1 MNNRKIA
8 VFTSGGDAPGMN
20 TCLRSVVRCA
30 LSHGCE
36 VVGIMRGYEGMIQ
49 GEFIPL
55 TARSVSNIMQR
66 GGTILKT
73 ARSQV
78 FRTAEGMKRASE
90 QLKSHGID
98 GIIAIGG
105 DGTFKG
111 AVEFNKLNKIPFI
124 GIPGTID
131 NDLNGTDYTI
141 GFDTALNTIIDAVD
155 KLKDTAASH
164 DRIFFVEVMGR
175 DSGCLALYAGIACGA
190 EEILLPEEKTDI
202 EKLVNKLKDSLHRR
216 KTSSIVMVAEGDD
229 GGGAYKIAQEVKKRF
244 DYDIRVT
251 VLGHIQRGGNPS
263 AKDRIM
269 ATRFGAVAVEALLN
283 GETNKM
289 TGWNGHEVILVDL
302 QKAVKQESPL
312 DKNLLRYKEFLSL

>member
-1 MNNRKIA
+1 MNIHKIA
-8 VFTSGGDAPGMN
+8 VFTSGGDSPGMN
-20 TCLRSVVRCA
+20 TCLRSIVRCA
-30 LSHGCE
+30 LSYGCE
-36 VVGIMRGYEGMIQ
+36 VVGIMRGYEGMIH
-49 GEFIPL
+49 GDFVPL

-73 ARSQV
+73 ARSKSFLTQ
-78 FRTAEGMKRASE
+78 EGME
-90 QLKSHGID
+90 QAFGNLKKNGID
-98 GIIAIGG
+98 GIIGIGG

-131 NDLNGTDYTI
+131 NDLSGTDYTI

-202 EKLVNKLKDSLHRR
+202 DKLVNKLKDSLLRR

-229 GGGAYKIAQEVKKRF
+229 GGGAYKIAQEVKKKF

-289 TGWNGHEVILVDL
+289 TGWNGHEVTLVDL
-302 QKAVKQESPL
+302 RKAVKQENPL

>member
-1 MNNRKIA
+1 
-8 VFTSGGDAPGMN
+8 
-20 TCLRSVVRCA
+20 
-30 LSHGCE
+30 
-36 VVGIMRGYEGMIQ
+36 
-49 GEFIPL
+49 
-55 TARSVSNIMQR
+55 
-66 GGTILKT
+66 
-73 ARSQV
+73 
-78 FRTAEGMKRASE
+78 
-90 QLKSHGID
+90 
-98 GIIAIGG
+98 
-105 DGTFKG
+105 
-111 AVEFNKLNKIPFI
+111 NKLNKIPFI